1 MGLHAHEPLL
11 VNILGHAAGALIFGI
26 FLYLL
31 VRDRAGARLRGGR
44 LAMASAVLALI
55 WNLGSLIS
63 MAKPDSSGAEM
74 MVSFGAISLL
84 PAVLFHLSLDGRFRA
99 LWMAGYLASVVSIGA
114 HLSELAAPAIERHA
128 LALRIT
134 TAGFSVLSLISAAA
148 VIYSPP
154 RTNRLLAQQL
164 VAALCVFLFAL
175 SFVHFDPAHAEHLWS
190 RELILHHA
198 GIPLA
203 LLVLLQDHRFL
214 LLDAFIRFL
223 ANVCL
228 AAVFLFVTGTAA
240 VSFAGPALS
249 GGDPQRQ
256 GLVFVAGSLLLVLF
270 AILRGGL
277 QNLLTRL
284 VFRRPNIENALTE
297 LRAEA
302 AAAKDE
308 AAYLNAALAHL
319 ARFMGAEPAAIA
331 SGDLQGHL
339 GQTGLSAPALPSDIP
354 GMREELRDAGAE
366 VVVPVSVSGEQTHY
380 ILLGRRQGGR
390 RYLSE
395 DLAALARLSRAAA
408 EQLEAHRLAETD
420 RLVTQAELR
429 ALHAQ
434 INPHFLFNALN
445 TLYGVIPKTAEPARR
460 LVLNLADVFRYFLQS
475 QRTMVP
481 LEDELKVVKAYLEI
495 EQERLG
501 PRLRVEFDVPAQ
513 AVTAKIPSLSIQPL
527 VENAVKHGVAGK
539 PEGGLVRLTVS
550 RVGEAWRIAV
560 EDTGAGAA
568 AARSNAAHSGV
579 ALDNVNRRLRL
590 CYGPRSELHFER
602 TGAGASAHFE
612 VPVRASEAQ
621 A

>member
-1 MGLHAHEPLL
+1 MNLHAHGPLL

-31 VRDRAGARLRGGR
+31 VRDRAGVRLRGGR
-44 LAMASAVLALI
+44 LAIAAAVLALI
-55 WNLGSLIS
+55 WNLGSLIA
-63 MAKPDSSGAEM
+63 MAHPDSSGAEM
-74 MVSFGAISLL
+74 MLSFAAISLL
-84 PAVLFHLSLDGRFRA
+84 PAVLYHLSLGGRFRA
-99 LWMAGYLASVVSIGA
+99 LWIAGYLVSIVSIAA

-128 LALRIT
+128 LALLIIT
-134 TAGFSVLSLISAAA
+134 VGFGALSLISAAA
-148 VIYSPP
+148 VVHSPP

-228 AAVFLFVTGTAA
+228 AAVFLSAVGTAA
-240 VSFAGPALS
+240 VPFAGPALS
-249 GGDPQRQ
+249 GGDPLRQ
-256 GLVFVAGSLLLVLF
+256 GLLFVAGSLLLVLF

-284 VFRRPNIENALTE
+284 VFRRPNIESALTE
-297 LRAEA
+297 LRAEG

-308 AAYLNAALAHL
+308 AACLNAALAHL
-319 ARFMGAEPAAIA
+319 ARFMGSEPAAIA
-331 SGDLQGHL
+331 SGALQAHL
-339 GQTGLSAPALPSDIP
+339 GQTGLGAPALPSDIP
-354 GMREELRDAGAE
+354 GLREELREAGAE
-366 VVVPVSVSGEQTHY
+366 VVVPVPVPGERAYY

-408 EQLEAHRLAETD
+408 EQIEAHRLAETD
-420 RLVTQAELR
+420 RLVAEAELR

-445 TLYGVIPKTAEPARR
+445 TLYGVIPKTAEAARR

-481 LEDELKVVKAYLEI
+481 LADELKVVKAYLEI

-501 PRLRVEFDVPAQ
+501 PRLRIEFDVPAQ

-539 PEGGLVRLTVS
+539 PEGGLVRLTVG
-550 RVGEAWRIAV
+550 RAGEAWRIAV

-568 AARSNAAHSGV
+568 AARSNAVHSGV
-579 ALDNVNRRLRL
+579 ALDNVSRRLKL
-590 CYGPRSELHFER
+590 CYGPMAELHFER

-612 VPVRASEAQ
+612 VPIRASEAGE
-621 A
+621 